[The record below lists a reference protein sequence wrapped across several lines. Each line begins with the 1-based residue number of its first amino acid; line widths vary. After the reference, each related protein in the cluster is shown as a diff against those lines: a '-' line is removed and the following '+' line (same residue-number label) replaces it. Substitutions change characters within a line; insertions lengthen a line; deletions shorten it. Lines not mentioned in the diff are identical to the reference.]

1 MNRYPLELKQEMVK
15 KLCSPNGP
23 SAYQLSAETGIST
36 GSLYKW
42 VQKFSGEGNLKK
54 NLKPDGWSPK
64 EKLKAVFETEDMNE
78 QELGEFLRSKG
89 LHSHTLAEWKEEAFS
104 ALASSSKGVGRP
116 KKDKELVSAQKEI
129 KDLKRDLNRKN
140 KALAEQSAIIILQ
153 KKAQHYL
160 LEDEDEE

>member
-23 SAYQLSAETGIST
+23 SAYQLSSETGIST

-42 VQKFSGEGNLKK
+42 VQRFSGEDNLKK
-54 NLKPDGWSPK
+54 SQKSVNWSPE
-64 EKLKAVFETEDMNE
+64 EKLEAIFQAKGLNE

-89 LHSHTLAEWKEEAFS
+89 LHSHTLAEWKEEIFS
-104 ALASSSKGVGRP
+104 ALDTSKKNIKRP
-116 KKDKELVSAQKEI
+116 KKDPELVALQTENKS
-129 KDLKRDLNRKN
+129 LKKDLNRKN

-153 KKAQHYL
+153 KKAQNYL
-160 LEDEDEE
+160 LEDEDNE